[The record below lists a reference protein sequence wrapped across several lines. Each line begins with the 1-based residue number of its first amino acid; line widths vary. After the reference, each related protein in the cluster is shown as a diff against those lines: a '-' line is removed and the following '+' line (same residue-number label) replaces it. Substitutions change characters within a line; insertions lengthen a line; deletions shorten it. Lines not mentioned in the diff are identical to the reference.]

1 MAAVPKQFL
10 PLRIATKTTVQELGQ
25 YPTPVWVA
33 EALVERYFPKLDR
46 TDVVVEP
53 SCGPGAFL
61 SAIPRD
67 VRAVGVEID
76 PRVAVQARRNTGREV
91 ITGDFREV
99 ELNFTPTAI
108 IGNPPFNL
116 QVIDGFL
123 ERAYQMLP
131 NEGRIGMI
139 LPTYVFQTASRVV
152 EYNKRWSLSQEMI
165 PKNIYPRLSLPLVF
179 AMFSKDRKRT
189 LVGFALYGET
199 LNVQMLPRPYRE
211 AMSDGGGPIWKNVVD
226 QALQRLGGE
235 ATLKQ
240 IYNEVEGNRPTTNK
254 FWREKIRQ
262 TLRVYDDRFQPL
274 GDGRYSIATE
284 EDWTAV
290 EEGYAR

>member
-1 MAAVPKQFL
+1 MAAVPKHFI
-10 PLRIATKTTVQELGQ
+10 PLRVATKTTVQELGQ

-33 EALVERYFPKLDR
+33 EALVARYFSKLDR
-46 TDVVVEP
+46 SDVVIEP

-61 SAIPRD
+61 SAIPRE

-76 PRVAVQARRNTGREV
+76 PRVAAIARRNTGREV
-91 ITGDFREV
+91 ITGDFRNV

-108 IGNPPFNL
+108 IGNPPFNMD
-116 QVIDGFL
+116 VIDGFL
-123 ERAYQMLP
+123 ERAYRMLP
-131 NEGRIGMI
+131 EGGRVGMI
-139 LPTYVFQTASRVV
+139 LPTTAFQTASRVV
-152 EYNKRWSLSQEMI
+152 EYNKRWSLSQELI
-165 PKNIYPRLSLPLVF
+165 PKNIYPRLSLPLLF

-199 LNVQMLPRPYRE
+199 LDVQMLPKAYRA
-211 AMSDGGGPIWKNVVD
+211 AMSAGGGPIWKNVVD
-226 QALQRLGGE
+226 HALQRLGGE

-240 IYNEVEGNRPTTNK
+240 IYDEVEGARPTSNK

-274 GDGRYSIATE
+274 GDGRYALAQME
-284 EDWTAV
+284 EWTNSPA
-290 EEGYAR
+290 G